1 MAMCGRLRVE
11 SVERKKNQG
20 VSLDMVLEVG
30 NYTVATSIA
39 RSPLHAS
46 VVSSD

>member
-1 MAMCGRLRVE
+1 MVMCGRLRVD
-11 SVERKKNQG
+11 SVKRGKNQG

-30 NYTVATSIA
+30 NYKVAMLIA
-39 RSPLHAS
+39 RSPLHAN